1 MRHILPPPS
10 FLENFTLSWP
20 TFRDTFESVEIPKGS
35 LNNKIVKDTIYFNPS
50 FQHAQYQKVN
60 LLITF
65 HFFVCQEKWNKM
77 FLIKLRGGS
86 LVQSR
91 RLDIRLWKSFTIL
104 SPFLAFFHA
113 SKGKKGGKLFAAFTP
128 KNFDV

>member
-1 MRHILPPPS
+1 MRHILPLPS
-10 FLENFTLSWP
+10 FLLFQKTSFYLGLLSQ
-20 TFRDTFESVEIPKGS
+20 ILLS
-35 LNNKIVKDTIYFNPS
+35 LSK
-50 FQHAQYQKVN
+50 YQKGTLRNECIKRGN

-65 HFFVCQEKWNKM
+65 PFFVCQEKWNKM
-77 FLIKLRGGS
+77 FLIKLRERS

-104 SPFLAFFHA
+104 SPFLAFFCA
-113 SKGKKGGKLFAAFTP
+113 SKGKKGGKLFASFTP